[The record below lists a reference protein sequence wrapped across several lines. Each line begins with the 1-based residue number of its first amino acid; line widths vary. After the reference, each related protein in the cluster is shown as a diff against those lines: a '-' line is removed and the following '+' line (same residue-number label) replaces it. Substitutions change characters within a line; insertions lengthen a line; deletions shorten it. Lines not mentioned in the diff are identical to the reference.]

1 MGLAPDEKKCHPQT
15 LKVKEISLKIV
26 CPLSRVEW
34 IIFEMYFTNDHM
46 EMVTQEKPTGLSKN
60 PLNLEEML

>member
-46 EMVTQEKPTGLSKN
+46 EMVT
-60 PLNLEEML
+60 

>member
-1 MGLAPDEKKCHPQT
+1 MGLALDEKKCHPQT

-26 CPLSRVEW
+26 YPLSRVEW

-46 EMVTQEKPTGLSKN
+46 EMVT
-60 PLNLEEML
+60 